1 MSSNVA
7 GAWAASSRAGSGST
21 PGDATTDRGDLLA
34 NSPLHDLAVVVRGS
48 VVAASVQLPLAETE
62 SAQLGSRHRAAVGV
76 TTESDCL
83 VVIVSEE
90 TGNCRLAEHGSM
102 TPLDRAELGPA

>member
-1 MSSNVA
+1 M
-7 GAWAASSRAGSGST
+7 
-21 PGDATTDRGDLLA
+21 
-34 NSPLHDLAVVVRGS
+34 
-48 VVAASVQLPLAETE
+48 QLPLAETGAVP
-62 SAQLGSRHRAAVGV
+62 AQLGSRHRAAVGV

-102 TPLDRAELGPA
+102 TPPLDRGEFRSRLMERLQVEPQPTEPQPVTEVES